1 MGLLQAL
8 VQGKK
13 YEETYTPKK
22 VKQVLQT
29 SQQITQ
35 VPTSSNQTDTK
46 NKDGG
51 PRRLHVTNLPFKVRD
66 NELRLMFEVIQQR

>member
-35 VPTSSNQTDTK
+35 VPTSSSQTDTK